1 MYMGTI
7 MGKRGRSALL
17 LWLLASCGEQPAAGT
32 GTFPVPVDVGG
43 RGGVKAELRAD
54 HRGGATF
61 EQVAREHGEKDFAG
75 ASVEGKSFTGPS
87 DVYLLTL
94 ELENGT
100 GGELRAPDLTLV
112 LPDEAGVTLRTRRQ
126 SIAPGAKA
134 RFLYYWDPGRVV
146 PRVSARLS
154 WAP

>member
-1 MYMGTI
+1 MYMGMV
-7 MGKRGRSALL
+7 MGTRRLGAIVAC
-17 LWLLASCGEQPAAGT
+17 LLASCGEKPAAGT
-32 GTFPVPVDVGG
+32 GAFGVPVEVGG
-43 RGGVKAELRAD
+43 RPGVKAELRAE

-61 EQVAREHGEKDFAG
+61 EQVTREHGEKDFAG

-94 ELENGT
+94 ELGNGT
-100 GGELRAPDLTLV
+100 GRELQAPDLTLV

-146 PRVSARLS
+146 PRLSARLS